1 MPRVASRA
9 EIRITINI
17 AEITALCYEGRR
29 RRGGGKRVDLVP
41 LEDMEFGGFIL

>member
-1 MPRVASRA
+1 M
-9 EIRITINI
+9 TINI

-41 LEDMEFGGFIL
+41 LEDVEDVEFGGFIL